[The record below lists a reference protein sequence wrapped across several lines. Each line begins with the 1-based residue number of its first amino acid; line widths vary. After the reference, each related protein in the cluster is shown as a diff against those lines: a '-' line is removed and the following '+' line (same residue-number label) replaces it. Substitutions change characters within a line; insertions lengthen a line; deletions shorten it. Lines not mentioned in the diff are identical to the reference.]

1 MSGTHN
7 FELCGDRGYAALS
20 IYFTPV
26 QIEDN
31 PGMPDLIAQ
40 GNAIVKAA
48 EAAGRDPVAARND
61 WRICREVYVAD
72 SKNAAMEEIR
82 ESLKQ
87 SYDYLFK
94 IGLAPLM
101 KRDASMADAEVTFD
115 WMVENVPWII
125 GSPEDVI
132 AQVRELDEA
141 VGGFGSLLFNSREW
155 VTIDRWNRSLELF
168 ARYVSPHFR
177 ARDDQRFRAELAA
190 DALGDYAPDYQSARV
205 SPGIAAVVTPQ
216 CTPCVVAGSERK
228 LAASSRQA
236 ATFFDARCRRAGEVL
251 DLEPHREQAV
261 VVGVDVVGDRRA
273 GVERLGELDHVVAPD
288 RDVRAARA
296 QQIVLAL
303 VQQRAADD
311 VDVEVAGA
319 VEVARR
325 QREVR
330 RLADVQR
337 VRVVPPRWL
346 ERRVQARIV
355 GDQRV
360 RHHELELGDGAVR
373 DG

>member
-1 MSGTHN
+1 
-7 FELCGDRGYAALS
+7 LS

-48 EAAGRDPVAARND
+48 EAAGRDPARARGD

-101 KRDASMADAEVTFD
+101 KRDASMADADVTFD

-132 AQVRELDEA
+132 GQVRELEEA

-190 DALGDYAPDYQSARV
+190 DALGD
-205 SPGIAAVVTPQ
+205 
-216 CTPCVVAGSERK
+216 
-228 LAASSRQA
+228 
-236 ATFFDARCRRAGEVL
+236 
-251 DLEPHREQAV
+251 
-261 VVGVDVVGDRRA
+261 
-273 GVERLGELDHVVAPD
+273 
-288 RDVRAARA
+288 
-296 QQIVLAL
+296 
-303 VQQRAADD
+303 
-311 VDVEVAGA
+311 
-319 VEVARR
+319 
-325 QREVR
+325 
-330 RLADVQR
+330 
-337 VRVVPPRWL
+337 
-346 ERRVQARIV
+346 
-355 GDQRV
+355 
-360 RHHELELGDGAVR
+360 
-373 DG
+373 

>member
-1 MSGTHN
+1 MREALDIIELLFSTTDYVDFTGKFWELDHKRIQVRPYQEHPQFSIAGMSGTHN
-7 FELCGDRGYAALS
+7 FELCGERGYAALS

-48 EAAGRDPVAARND
+48 EAAGRDPVAARDD

-72 SKNAAMEEIR
+72 SKNAAMAEIR

-101 KRDASMADAEVTFD
+101 KRDASMTDAEVTFD

-132 AQVRELDEA
+132 TQVRELDEA

-177 ARDDQRFRAELAA
+177 ARDDQRFRRELAA
-190 DALGDYAPDYQSARV
+190 DALG
-205 SPGIAAVVTPQ
+205 
-216 CTPCVVAGSERK
+216 E
-228 LAASSRQA
+228 
-236 ATFFDARCRRAGEVL
+236 
-251 DLEPHREQAV
+251 
-261 VVGVDVVGDRRA
+261 
-273 GVERLGELDHVVAPD
+273 
-288 RDVRAARA
+288 
-296 QQIVLAL
+296 
-303 VQQRAADD
+303 
-311 VDVEVAGA
+311 
-319 VEVARR
+319 
-325 QREVR
+325 
-330 RLADVQR
+330 
-337 VRVVPPRWL
+337 
-346 ERRVQARIV
+346 
-355 GDQRV
+355 
-360 RHHELELGDGAVR
+360 
-373 DG
+373 

>member
-1 MSGTHN
+1 MVAERMAFLDHLTHGRLIYGFGGGGLVSDKLFFQVGDEASPRMREALDIIELLFSTTDYVDFTGKFWELDHKRIQVRPYQEHPQFSIAGMSGTHN
-7 FELCGDRGYAALS
+7 FELCGERGYAALS

-48 EAAGRDPVAARND
+48 EAAGRDPVAARDD

-82 ESLKQ
+82 ESLQQ

-101 KRDASMADAEVTFD
+101 KRDASMTDAEVTFD

-132 AQVRELDEA
+132 TQVRELDEA

-177 ARDDQRFRAELAA
+177 ARDDQRFRAR
-190 DALGDYAPDYQSARV
+190 AR
-205 SPGIAAVVTPQ
+205 
-216 CTPCVVAGSERK
+216 R
-228 LAASSRQA
+228 
-236 ATFFDARCRRAGEVL
+236 RRAGRVTCRAR
-251 DLEPHREQAV
+251 DSRSVRATRSARSRRRGRRSRSAPSGRSRRSARW
-261 VVGVDVVGDRRA
+261 GRRA
-273 GVERLGELDHVVAPD
+273 PRSPWGRGRRSRRCCRACRPCRCSRTSRGVAS
-288 RDVRAARA
+288 
-296 QQIVLAL
+296 
-303 VQQRAADD
+303 
-311 VDVEVAGA
+311 
-319 VEVARR
+319 
-325 QREVR
+325 
-330 RLADVQR
+330 
-337 VRVVPPRWL
+337 
-346 ERRVQARIV
+346 
-355 GDQRV
+355 
-360 RHHELELGDGAVR
+360 
-373 DG
+373 

>member
-7 FELCGDRGYAALS
+7 FELCGERGYAALS

-48 EAAGRDPVAARND
+48 EAAGRDPVAARDD

-101 KRDASMADAEVTFD
+101 KRDASMTDAEVTFD

-132 AQVRELDEA
+132 TQVRELDEA

-177 ARDDQRFRAELAA
+177 ARDDQRFRRELAA
-190 DALGDYAPDYQSARV
+190 DALG
-205 SPGIAAVVTPQ
+205 
-216 CTPCVVAGSERK
+216 E
-228 LAASSRQA
+228 
-236 ATFFDARCRRAGEVL
+236 
-251 DLEPHREQAV
+251 
-261 VVGVDVVGDRRA
+261 
-273 GVERLGELDHVVAPD
+273 
-288 RDVRAARA
+288 
-296 QQIVLAL
+296 
-303 VQQRAADD
+303 
-311 VDVEVAGA
+311 
-319 VEVARR
+319 
-325 QREVR
+325 
-330 RLADVQR
+330 
-337 VRVVPPRWL
+337 
-346 ERRVQARIV
+346 
-355 GDQRV
+355 
-360 RHHELELGDGAVR
+360 
-373 DG
+373 

>member
-1 MSGTHN
+1 
-7 FELCGDRGYAALS
+7 
-20 IYFTPV
+20 
-26 QIEDN
+26 
-31 PGMPDLIAQ
+31 MPDLIAQ

-48 EAAGRDPVAARND
+48 EAAGRDPVAARDD

-101 KRDASMADAEVTFD
+101 KRDASMTDAEVTFD

-177 ARDDQRFRAELAA
+177 ARDDQRFRRELAA
-190 DALGDYAPDYQSARV
+190 DALG
-205 SPGIAAVVTPQ
+205 
-216 CTPCVVAGSERK
+216 E
-228 LAASSRQA
+228 
-236 ATFFDARCRRAGEVL
+236 
-251 DLEPHREQAV
+251 
-261 VVGVDVVGDRRA
+261 
-273 GVERLGELDHVVAPD
+273 
-288 RDVRAARA
+288 
-296 QQIVLAL
+296 
-303 VQQRAADD
+303 
-311 VDVEVAGA
+311 
-319 VEVARR
+319 
-325 QREVR
+325 
-330 RLADVQR
+330 
-337 VRVVPPRWL
+337 
-346 ERRVQARIV
+346 
-355 GDQRV
+355 
-360 RHHELELGDGAVR
+360 
-373 DG
+373 